1 MTSRELIIEI
11 FNDALESVLPGNL
24 IRETVKLEQNHLLIQ
39 DKKYNFSDYR
49 GIHILGSGKASV
61 EMARAI
67 KGIIN
72 PWIADGFVVSNYGDD
87 TLDKIN
93 VFESSHP
100 VPTDKSIKAAEMLV
114 EYLTSLS
121 DDDFFI
127 YLLSGGSSSLVEKL
141 VQPVALH
148 EFQDL
153 TERLLRMGAPI
164 EEMNVVRKH
173 LSLVKGGR
181 LGRLTRAKGIVLV
194 ISDVIGD
201 DLETIGSAPLFYD
214 RSSYKDT
221 YNILLKYNLWRH
233 VPVSVKSVIEKG
245 LDGEVEE
252 TPKEPNQNIEHFII
266 GNNFR
271 ILMKGKEKSEALGI
285 KAYIMSSQLR
295 GEARE
300 IAKAIVAI
308 GEEIIRTAN
317 PFEYPVCLLFGG
329 ETTVTVKGKG
339 KGGRSQ
345 EMCLAALREIRDN
358 KRMLFLSAGTDG
370 IDGNSDAAGAV
381 VDYLSH
387 GKADKLHLVLD
398 DYLNNNDS
406 YHFFK
411 QTGDLIITG
420 PTGTNVMDIT
430 ILLIRDTNR

>member
-1 MTSRELIIEI
+1 
-11 FNDALESVLPGNL
+11 
-24 IRETVKLEQNHLLIQ
+24 
-39 DKKYNFSDYR
+39 
-49 GIHILGSGKASV
+49 
-61 EMARAI
+61 
-67 KGIIN
+67 
-72 PWIADGFVVSNYGDD
+72 
-87 TLDKIN
+87 
-93 VFESSHP
+93 
-100 VPTDKSIKAAEMLV
+100 
-114 EYLTSLS
+114 
-121 DDDFFI
+121 
-127 YLLSGGSSSLVEKL
+127 
-141 VQPVALH
+141 
-148 EFQDL
+148 
-153 TERLLRMGAPI
+153 
-164 EEMNVVRKH
+164 
-173 LSLVKGGR
+173 
-181 LGRLTRAKGIVLV
+181 
-194 ISDVIGD
+194 
-201 DLETIGSAPLFYD
+201 
-214 RSSYKDT
+214 
-221 YNILLKYNLWRH
+221 
-233 VPVSVKSVIEKG
+233 
-245 LDGEVEE
+245 
-252 TPKEPNQNIEHFII
+252 
-266 GNNFR
+266 
-271 ILMKGKEKSEALGI
+271 MKGKEKSEALGI

-430 ILLIRDTNR
+430 ILLIRDTDR